1 MNMSGRDRRRQRT
14 LVAFISSAQRIMEDK
29 GPDRVTI
36 RDVAAD
42 AGYNSATLY
51 LYFSDLDQLILY
63 ASLKYLSMYN
73 RAVVERLTD
82 CHSDQE
88 RLFVTWEVFCEVSD
102 RHPEAFERIFFGAHS
117 QSLTDICEQ
126 YYRLFPEE
134 RQAPEELALSPIFS
148 SFSLLERNLLVLR
161 PLCSGMDEQRMQ
173 VINELMVF
181 GYAGLL
187 HRRIEEKRAG
197 FDGEPLATRFRE
209 YLDYLTAELPAE

>member
-1 MNMSGRDRRRQRT
+1 
-14 LVAFISSAQRIMEDK
+14 MEDQ
-29 GPDRVTI
+29 GPDRITI

-63 ASLKYLSMYN
+63 ASLRYLSTYN
-73 RAVVERLTD
+73 RKVVERLTD
-82 CHSDQE
+82 CGSDRE

-102 RHPEAFERIFFGAHS
+102 QHPEAFERIFFGAHS

-161 PLCSGMDEQRMQ
+161 PLCSGMGEDRLN

-187 HRRIEEKRAG
+187 HRRIEEKRSG
-197 FDGEPLATRFRE
+197 FDGEPLAVRFRA
-209 YLDYLTAELPAE
+209 YLDYLVKDLPAG